1 MPTATWERLPEAR
14 RRAVLDAAET
24 EFAARGFS
32 GGSLNTIVREAGI
45 AKGSLFQYF
54 EDKADLYAHL
64 AELASVRI
72 RARMEEHIEGL
83 DWEADFFGALG
94 STMRFWTE
102 YFARHPVDR
111 AMTAAVNLEP
121 EESTRTAVRVKVN
134 RHYVE
139 VLAPLVAA
147 AGANGSLRPGADLDA
162 FLALLMLILPHL
174 AIAPHHAGLD
184 PVLGL
189 FEGDEGERRATVAR
203 LNDVFELAFG
213 PLPS

>member
-14 RRAVLDAAET
+14 RRAVLAAAEA

-72 RARMEEHIEGL
+72 RARMEEHISGL
-83 DWEADFFGALG
+83 DWKGDFFAALG
-94 STMRFWTE
+94 NMMRFWTE
-102 YFARHPVDR
+102 YFGEHSVDR

-139 VLAPLVAA
+139 VLAPLVADA
-147 AGANGSLRPGADLDA
+147 KSNGSLRPEADTEA

-174 AIAPHHAGLD
+174 AIAPHQAGLD
-184 PVLGL
+184 PVFGL
-189 FEGDEGERRATVAR
+189 FDAGPNGRGAIVAR
-203 LNDVFELAFG
+203 INDVFRTAFG
-213 PLPS
+213 PLP

>member
-1 MPTATWERLPEAR
+1 LPTATWERLPEAR

-24 EFAARGFS
+24 EFADRGFS

-72 RARMEEHIEGL
+72 RARMEEQIARL
-83 DWEADFFGALG
+83 DWTGDFFGALG
-94 STMRFWTE
+94 SMMLFWTA
-102 YFARHPVDR
+102 YFGEHPVDR

-121 EESTRTAVRVKVN
+121 EESTRTAVRVTVN

-139 VLAPLVAA
+139 ALAPLVATA
-147 AGANGSLRPGADLDA
+147 KADGSLRPDADAEA

-189 FEGDEGERRATVAR
+189 FDASPEARNATVER
-203 LNDVFELAFG
+203 LNDVFRAAFG
-213 PLPS
+213 PRP

>member
-14 RRAVLDAAET
+14 RRAVLDAAEA
-24 EFAARGFS
+24 EFAERGFS

-72 RARMEEHIEGL
+72 RARMEEHIAEL
-83 DWEADFFGALG
+83 DWSGDFFGALG
-94 STMRFWTE
+94 STMLFWTG
-102 YFARHPVDR
+102 YFGEHPVDR

-121 EESTRTAVRVKVN
+121 EESTRTAVRVAVN

-139 VLAPLVAA
+139 ALGPLIATA
-147 AGANGSLRPGADLDA
+147 KADGSLRPDADAEA

-189 FEGDEGERRATVAR
+189 FEAGPEDVRATVAR
-203 LNDVFELAFG
+203 INGVFRAAFG
-213 PLPS
+213 PRP